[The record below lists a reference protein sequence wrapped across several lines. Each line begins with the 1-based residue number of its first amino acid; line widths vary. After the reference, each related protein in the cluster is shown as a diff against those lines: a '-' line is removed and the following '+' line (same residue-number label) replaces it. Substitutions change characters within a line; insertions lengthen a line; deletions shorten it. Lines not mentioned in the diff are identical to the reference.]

1 MPKID
6 KHAAGTFCRIE
17 LATTDQ
23 GNAKTFY
30 SALFGWTP
38 DDFPAG
44 PDACVTKFRLN
55 GGEAAAAFTMTE
67 EERSIVAVH
76 WHLYI
81 AVDNANAT
89 AMRARQLGGKV
100 IEGPFDV
107 QTFGRMAVIQD
118 PTGAFFSIWEAKDH
132 IGTTVTGESGTFCW
146 ADLSTPDP
154 VRAKQFYEDLLG
166 WKIGP
171 AANYPPEYLVIQ
183 HGSQPIAGIGPL
195 AQRNPQVPA
204 HWMLFFLA
212 SDVDG
217 IAAKA
222 KELGGVVHV
231 PPISMG
237 EARMSVLADPQG
249 AMFSVIRRPQAF
261 ELRD

>member
-1 MPKID
+1 MPQID
-6 KHAAGTFCRIE
+6 RHGSGTFCRVE

-23 GNAKTFY
+23 ANAKSFY
-30 SALFGWTP
+30 SALFGWMP
-38 DDFPAG
+38 ADFPAG
-44 PDACVTKFRLN
+44 PDESMTKFRLN

-67 EERSIVAVH
+67 EERRRVPVH

-81 AVDNANAT
+81 AVDSADAT
-89 AMRARQLGGKV
+89 AMRAKELGGKV

-118 PTGAFFSIWEAKDH
+118 PTGAFFSVWQAKDH

-146 ADLSTPDP
+146 ADLSTPDA
-154 VRAKQFYEDLLG
+154 VRAKQFYADLFG
-166 WKIGP
+166 WNIGP
-171 AANYPPEYLVIQ
+171 APNYPPEYLVIQ
-183 HGSQPIAGIGPL
+183 HGSRPVAGIGPV

-204 HWMLFFLA
+204 HWMVFFLA
-212 SDVDG
+212 TDVDG

-222 KELGGVVHV
+222 KELGGVVHM

-249 AMFSVIRRPQAF
+249 AVFSIIRPPAGV
-261 ELRD
+261 